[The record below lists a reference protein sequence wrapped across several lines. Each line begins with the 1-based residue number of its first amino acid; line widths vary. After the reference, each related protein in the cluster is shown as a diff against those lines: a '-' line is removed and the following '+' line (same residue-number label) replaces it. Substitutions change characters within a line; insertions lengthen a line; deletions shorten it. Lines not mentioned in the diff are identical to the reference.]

1 MLQAP
6 ALPLGVRVFNT
17 LSRPLGGLLPQ
28 LSLQP
33 EALLETARRSTEL
46 DDFGDPWFREGL
58 GVLSLALEDEAE
70 LSTLGRILTRAD
82 LVLSLENRLRLQDWR
97 TRYPEIA
104 EERVERPIVIIG
116 MARTGTTI
124 LHNLLARDRRNRVP
138 LTWEVDR
145 AFPPPEAAMRDD
157 DPRIAEVDARLN
169 RVDELIPDFKKM
181 HPMGALHPQECVRIL
196 SNEMASMIFELSYN
210 VPSYREWLHHKAD
223 LRPAYQ
229 GHRRMLQHLQWR
241 HPGRWVLKS
250 PCHLWHLDAVLCE
263 YPDALLV
270 QTHRD
275 PLSILSS
282 LVSLATTLRAMY
294 GTRVSPKALAREWA
308 ELNAEALDASVDAR
322 ESGVVPPERVID
334 IQFRELVGDPVGTV
348 QRIYDFAG
356 IRMIPEAAAA
366 IQGHWDAN
374 PADKHGKH
382 EHRFSETGLD
392 LEEQRARIRRYQEY
406 FDVPSETQR

>member
-1 MLQAP
+1 MLHAP
-6 ALPLGVRVFNT
+6 ALPLGVRVFNR

-33 EALLETARRSTEL
+33 EALLAAARRSTSL
-46 DDFGDPWFREGL
+46 DDFGDPRFREGL
-58 GVLSLALEDEAE
+58 EVLTRALEEEAG

-82 LVLSLENRLRLQDWR
+82 LVMSLENRLRLQDWR
-97 TRYPEIA
+97 ARHPEIA
-104 EERVERPIVIIG
+104 EETVERPIVIIG

-145 AFPPPEAAMRDD
+145 AFPPPEAATRDD
-157 DPRIAEVDARLN
+157 DPRIAEVDARLS
-169 RVDELIPDFKKM
+169 RVDELIPNFKKM

-210 VPSYREWLHHKAD
+210 VPSYREWLHHEAD
-223 LRPAYQ
+223 LRPAYR

-250 PCHLWHLDAVLCE
+250 PCHLWHLDAVLHE
-263 YPDALLV
+263 YPDALFI

-294 GTRVSPKALAREWA
+294 GTRVSPKMLGREWS

-322 ESGVVPPERVID
+322 ESGVVSPERVID
-334 IQFRELVGDPVGTV
+334 IQFRELVTDPVRTV
-348 QRIYDFAG
+348 GRIYDFVG
-356 IRMIPEAAAA
+356 IQMIPEAAAA
-366 IQGHWDAN
+366 IQGYWDAN

-392 LEEQRARIRRYQEY
+392 LEEQRARVRRYQDY